1 MTALNDTS
9 NGVQQHVSIINQ
21 FTDPYRLEHSM
32 KRLARQTLSLQRLT
46 LFLSPVPPLKQ
57 LASYICWQIS
67 RSPAEEDDFKA
78 AERVLVEKGFD
89 LAEMQQ
95 ITLEE

>member
-1 MTALNDTS
+1 
-9 NGVQQHVSIINQ
+9 V
-21 FTDPYRLEHSM
+21 
-32 KRLARQTLSLQRLT
+32 
-46 LFLSPVPPLKQ
+46 PV
-57 LASYICWQIS
+57 AYIAT
-67 RSPAEEDDFKA
+67 PAEEDDFKA